1 METIYFDRLGEL
13 KRTKNELEKHLKVS
27 ISIQGKRVTINGNA
41 FEEFEAL
48 AVLEAINFGFSAQT
62 ALMLKE
68 EDIVFRKLPI
78 KNFTRRKDLETVRA
92 RVIGTQ
98 GRTKRTIESLAD
110 CQVIVRGNEVGLICP
125 AEEVEYVITGM
136 TNLIRGSKQANIYKF
151 LERINAAR
159 KNKNKE

>member
-13 KRTKNELEKHLKVS
+13 KRTKDELEKRLKVS
-27 ISIQGKRVTINGNA
+27 ISIQGKRVTINGGA

-48 AVLEAINFGFSAQT
+48 TILEAMNFGFSAKI
-62 ALMLKE
+62 ALMLK
-68 EDIVFRKLPI
+68 D
-78 KNFTRRKDLETVRA
+78 
-92 RVIGTQ
+92 
-98 GRTKRTIESLAD
+98 AD
-110 CQVIVRGNEVGLICP
+110 CQVIVKGNEVGLICP
-125 AEEVEYVITGM
+125 AEEIDYVLTGM

>member
-13 KRTKNELEKHLKVS
+13 KRTKDELEKRLKVS
-27 ISIQGKRVTINGNA
+27 ISIQGKRVTINGGA

-48 AVLEAINFGFSAQT
+48 TILEAMNFGFSAKI
-62 ALMLKE
+62 ALMLKD
-68 EDIVFRKLPI
+68 EDIIFRKLPI
-78 KNFTRRKDLETVRA
+78 KNFTRRKDLETVKA

-98 GRTKRTIESLAD
+98 GRTKRTIENLAD
-110 CQVIVRGNEVGLICP
+110 CQVIVKGNEVGLICP
-125 AEEVEYVITGM
+125 AEEIDYVLTGM

>member
-13 KRTKNELEKHLKVS
+13 KRTKDELEKRLKVS
-27 ISIQGKRVTINGNA
+27 ISIQGKRVTINGGA

-48 AVLEAINFGFSAQT
+48 TILEAMNFGFSAKI
-62 ALMLKE
+62 ALMLKD

-78 KNFTRRKDLETVRA
+78 KNFTRRKDLETVKA

-98 GRTKRTIESLAD
+98 GRTKRTIENLAD
-110 CQVIVRGNEVGLICP
+110 CQVIVKGNEVGLICP
-125 AEEVEYVITGM
+125 AEEIDYVLTGM